1 LQEDSSC
8 REGGIHGQKKEGK
21 NGGNHLGY
29 RFMFTDFFC
38 GKNGA
43 FLSCD
48 EANSR
53 DEEFASNDQGDK
65 PDGEQAGAEKAN
77 EGDGDEEF
85 VGKGIEE
92 TAEVGLDLPF
102 PCEVAIEPIG
112 KGGGDKQDEGEPSGP
127 RWNGWAG
134 TGLKK
139 DEQDEGGD
147 DSGYG

>member
-1 LQEDSSC
+1 LKEDSSC
-8 REGGIHGQKKEGK
+8 REGGVHGQEEESK
-21 NGGNHLGY
+21 NGSNHLGY
-29 RFMFTDFFC
+29 RFMFADFFR

-48 EANSR
+48 EANPR
-53 DEEFASNDQGDK
+53 DEEFAGNDKGDK

-85 VGKGIEE
+85 VGKGI
-92 TAEVGLDLPF
+92 DLPF
-102 PCEVAIEPIG
+102 AGEVAIEPIG
-112 KGGGDKQDEGEPSGP
+112 QGGGDKEGESEPRGPS
-127 RWNGWAG
+127 WDGWAG
-134 TGLKK
+134 TGLEK

>member
-1 LQEDSSC
+1 MQEDSSC

-53 DEEFASNDQGDK
+53 DEEFAGNDKGDK

-92 TAEVGLDLPF
+92 AAEVGLDLPF
-102 PCEVAIEPIG
+102 AGEVAIEPIG
-112 KGGGDKQDEGEPSGP
+112 QGGGDKEGESEPRGPS
-127 RWNGWAG
+127 WNGWAG
-134 TGLKK
+134 TGLEK

>member
-48 EANSR
+48 ESNSR
-53 DEEFASNDQGDK
+53 DEEFAGNDKGDK

-92 TAEVGLDLPF
+92 AAEVGLDLPSAG
-102 PCEVAIEPIG
+102 EVAIEPIG
-112 KGGGDKQDEGEPSGP
+112 QGSGDKEGESEPSGP
-127 RWNGWAG
+127 KWNWWAG
-134 TGLKK
+134 TGLEK

>member
-1 LQEDSSC
+1 MQEDSSY

-85 VGKGIEE
+85 VGKWIKE

-102 PCEVAIEPIG
+102 TGEVAIEPIG
-112 KGGGDKQDEGEPSGP
+112 QGGGDKEGESEPRGPS
-127 RWNGWAG
+127 WNGWAS
-134 TGLKK
+134 TGLEK